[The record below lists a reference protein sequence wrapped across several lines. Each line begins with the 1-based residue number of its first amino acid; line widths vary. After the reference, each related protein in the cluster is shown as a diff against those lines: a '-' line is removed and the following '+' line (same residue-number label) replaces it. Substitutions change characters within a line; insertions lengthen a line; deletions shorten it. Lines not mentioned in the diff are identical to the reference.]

1 LSSPFDH
8 AGLRAAVREVL
19 PEAAFQRCYVHF
31 LRNALDHLP
40 RKADDDCLQ
49 ELRWRACPWAG
60 RRPDPRDRRSI
71 EEARRDLAAWIV
83 KWADRYRKLVA
94 WVEETIEDTIEDTC
108 TFYRLPRQ
116 HHKHLKS
123 TDEIDKRFLR
133 RRAICG
139 SRERPRDEARRVGCK
154 RRRASYSF
162 LAGLRRSRAAPFGG
176 RVLQRSTKRA

>member
-1 LSSPFDH
+1 
-8 AGLRAAVREVL
+8 
-19 PEAAFQRCYVHF
+19 VHF

-49 ELRWRACPWAG
+49 ELRWLY
-60 RRPDPRDRRSI
+60 DRRNV
-71 EEARRDLAAWIV
+71 EEARRDLAAWIA
-83 KWADRYRKLVA
+83 KWAARYRKLVA
-94 WVEETIEDTIEDTC
+94 WVEETIEDTL